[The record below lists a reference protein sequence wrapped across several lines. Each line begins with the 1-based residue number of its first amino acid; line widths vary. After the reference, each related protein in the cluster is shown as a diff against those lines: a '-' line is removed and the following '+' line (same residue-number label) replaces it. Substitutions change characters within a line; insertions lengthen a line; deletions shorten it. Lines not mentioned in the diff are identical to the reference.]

1 MNLYR
6 LKANGEE
13 GQEKGNVNNQKKQL
27 LHTDT

>member
-13 GQEKGNVNNQKKQL
+13 GQEKGNVNNQKKTAL
-27 LHTDT
+27 TY